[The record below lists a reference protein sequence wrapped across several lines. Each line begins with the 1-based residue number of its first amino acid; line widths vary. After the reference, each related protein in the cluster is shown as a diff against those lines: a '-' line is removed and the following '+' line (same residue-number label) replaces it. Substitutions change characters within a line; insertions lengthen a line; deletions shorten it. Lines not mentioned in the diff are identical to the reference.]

1 MCLTAFLCFDV
12 VPRISILYYKQSNM
26 RIKVYC
32 VVYYCNIPNLH
43 VQIINSSSLLIPPTS
58 FTYFLTSPNIIYL
71 CFMGL
76 SKMYKLTFF
85 VCQWICVV
93 FCYKLFFMMEHW
105 RSLDSVAMAIW
116 VLCVIILQ
124 RIFLFMCM
132 SKIRIYELY
141 RKTYIFIKF

>member
-26 RIKVYC
+26 RIKVFC
-32 VVYYCNIPNLH
+32 VVYFCIIPNLH
-43 VQIINSSSLLIPPTS
+43 VHIINSSFLLNPPTP
-58 FTYFLTSPNIIYL
+58 FTYILTSSNIIYL

-93 FCYKLFFMMEHW
+93 FCYKLFFIMEHW
-105 RSLDSVAMAIW
+105 RSLDSVAMAKKW

-124 RIFLFMCM
+124 HIFFCSCVCRKFEFMNYTENH
-132 SKIRIYELY
+132 IYL
-141 RKTYIFIKF
+141 